1 MLHFILF
8 HVLSLSLAFLQIYF
22 QCLNLNL
29 SMANN
34 RLMSHLVNI
43 NLTSNLYSDIF
54 FDKRN
59 KNDCIS
65 SKSQFIVCTNIF
77 MNVFFANGF
86 FDKLKEF

>member
-54 FDKRN
+54 F
-59 KNDCIS
+59 I
-65 SKSQFIVCTNIF
+65 
-77 MNVFFANGF
+77 
-86 FDKLKEF
+86 KEIKTIALVVNLNLLYVQTFL